1 VVGSNSGRTFDVAA
15 CRAHLQAQ
23 QERQYQAREQRR
35 QAALKALREAAR
47 SVLPRF
53 PGVRRA
59 YLFGSVLRPGVLRST
74 SDIDVAIEGTLSAEE
89 YFALW
94 RELER
99 AAAGW
104 PVDLVELD
112 RDLRFAAHVRER
124 GELVYGRP
132 DSDTESRHCG

>member
-1 VVGSNSGRTFDVAA
+1 VTFDVAT
-15 CRAHLQAQ
+15 CRAYLRARQEQ
-23 QERQYQAREQRR
+23 QVQVREQRR
-35 QAALKALREAAR
+35 QAALQAVRAAAR

-59 YLFGSVLRPGVLRST
+59 YLFGSVLRPGAMRSA
-74 SDIDVAIEGTLSAEE
+74 SYVDLAVEGNLNAED

-99 AAAGW
+99 ATGGW

-112 RDLRFAAHVRER
+112 RELRFAAHVRER
-124 GELVYGRP
+124 GELVYACTERSRSERS
-132 DSDTESRHCG
+132 DSDVEGRR